1 LSETHRDNVE
11 GGSCYIRLP
20 GEVRTTNGDP
30 SLRILFVEPPKV
42 FWFVMGEYLPPP
54 LGILNLAA
62 YLRRHDSNLDIEV
75 LDCQAEGIDWR
86 ALEGRIE
93 AFGPDVVAPS
103 SLTTCNAYRGLRIA
117 ELAKKINP
125 DTTTIVGGQHYT
137 ALAEETLEIYPE
149 IDVVVRGE
157 GEQTLAEVIDA
168 LKGNHNLS
176 QVKGISFRKNRTITT
191 TPDRPLIENLDDL
204 PLPGYDFVEKQMKK
218 YHFSLMA
225 GANTPYALIE
235 ASRGCPH
242 DCSFCSQCAFW
253 QWQWRLKSPKRIAD
267 EFEYCYTKF
276 GTRFFWL
283 TDDNFGLGPRTRELC
298 GEIQKRGIADDIMWF
313 MQARCDDIVNQQDTL
328 PLLRK
333 SGLMW
338 ILAGVESHSPEIL
351 KSFNKGIEP
360 SMSKEAFR
368 LLKLSDIFAQAT
380 LIIGSRSDSHE
391 TIRGLRAYVNDL
403 DPDLAIFMA
412 LTPFPGT
419 AFYDE
424 AKRNGWIEDTNWAH
438 YDMAHAI
445 MPTEHL
451 TRAEVQEELY
461 HCFRGFYGSW
471 NRRMTGL
478 FSRNKLKRRTY
489 RYMARQ
495 GVLQALRGMF

>member
-1 LSETHRDNVE
+1 M
-11 GGSCYIRLP
+11 LP
-20 GEVRTTNGDP
+20 KEKTTTNGEL
-30 SLRILFVEPPKV
+30 SLRILFVEPPKD

-62 YLRRHDSNLDIEV
+62 YLRRHDPSLDIEV
-75 LDCQAEGIDWR
+75 LDCQVELIDWR
-86 ALEGRIE
+86 TVEKRIE
-93 AFGPDVVAPS
+93 ALRPDVVAPN
-103 SLTTCNAYRGLRIA
+103 SLATCNAYKGLRIA
-117 ELAKKINP
+117 GIAKKVNP
-125 DTTTIVGGQHYT
+125 NITTIVGGQHYT
-137 ALAEETLEIYPE
+137 ALAEQALESYPE
-149 IDVVVRGE
+149 IDLVVRGE
-157 GEQTLAEVIDA
+157 GEQTLAEVMDA
-168 LKGNHNLS
+168 LRGKYDLS
-176 QVKGISFRKNRTITT
+176 QVKGISFRKNGRIIA
-191 TPDRPLIENLDDL
+191 TPDRPLIEDLDDL
-204 PLPGYDFVEKQMKK
+204 PFPGYELVENNMKK

-225 GANTPYALIE
+225 GSKTPYALIE

-267 EFEYCYTKF
+267 EFEYCYTSF

-298 GEIQKRGIADDIMWF
+298 SELQKKGIADDIMWF
-313 MQARCDDIVNQQDTL
+313 MQARCDDIVNQQDIL
-328 PLLRK
+328 PILRK

-368 LLKLSDIFAQAT
+368 LLKLNDIFAQGT

-391 TIRGLRAYVNDL
+391 TIQGLRAYVNDL
-403 DPDLAIFMA
+403 DPDIAIFMC

-419 AFYDE
+419 AFFDK
-424 AKRNGWIEDTNWAH
+424 AKMNGWIEDTNWAH

-451 TRAEVQEELY
+451 TRKEVQEELY
-461 HCFRGFYGSW
+461 NCYRGFYGSW
-471 NRRMTGL
+471 SRRMTGV
-478 FSRNKLKRRTY
+478 FSGNKIKRRTY

-495 GVLQALRGMF
+495 GVLQAFRGMF